1 MDQIVK
7 YQASGQEVVLTEE
20 TVKRYLVNGDPNNVT
35 DQELMMFMNL
45 CKYQKLNPFLR
56 EAYLVKY
63 GNSPATIVTGKETYT
78 KRATSAPNC
87 DGYKAGIIVGLKTG
101 ELVYREGSFVAGNT
115 EKLLGGWAEAYR
127 KDWKVPVRAEV
138 SLEEYIGRKKD
149 GTPTSMWQSKPATM
163 IRKVALV
170 QALREALPEHFNG
183 TYSPEEINT
192 IEEELPDAPVEIQEA
207 EYEVVDE
214 VEYITDKQRQ
224 ELFAKYTKHLP
235 LVQEAMHLLKLGD
248 DSTKIPKDKLQELTE
263 TVDDMIEIQEKESDS

>member
-1 MDQIVK
+1 MNEIVK

-35 DQELMMFMNL
+35 DQEIMMFMNL

-63 GNSPATIVTGKETYT
+63 GNNPATIVTGKETYT

-87 DGYKAGIIVGLKTG
+87 DGYKAGIIVGLKSG
-101 ELVYREGSFVAGNT
+101 ELIYREGSFIAGDA

-149 GTPTSMWQSKPATM
+149 GTPTSIWQSKPATM

-192 IEEELPDAPVEIQEA
+192 IDSDTLDESVVSVPNAEFEELYP
-207 EYEVVDE
+207 
-214 VEYITDKQRQ
+214 EYISEEQRNVMFQKFASHTDIIKAAMNHLNLGENSKEIPSERYD
-224 ELFAKYTKHLP
+224 EL
-235 LVQEAMHLLKLGD
+235 
-248 DSTKIPKDKLQELTE
+248 IE
-263 TVDDMIEIQEKESDS
+263 TIEDMIDVMEQEETD